1 MSTSF
6 VGVGVPDQVAP
17 VYVHPDDSAVAFD
30 APNQFVPVKPVNDAF
45 APFTAT
51 PVELADFTNDDPE
64 ANSKNVTT
72 TG

>member
-1 MSTSF
+1 
-6 VGVGVPDQVAP
+6 VPDQVAP
-17 VYVHPDDSAVAFD
+17 VYVHPEDRAVAFA
-30 APNQFVPVKPVNDAF
+30 APNQFVPVSEVNDAL
-45 APFTAT
+45 APFGAT